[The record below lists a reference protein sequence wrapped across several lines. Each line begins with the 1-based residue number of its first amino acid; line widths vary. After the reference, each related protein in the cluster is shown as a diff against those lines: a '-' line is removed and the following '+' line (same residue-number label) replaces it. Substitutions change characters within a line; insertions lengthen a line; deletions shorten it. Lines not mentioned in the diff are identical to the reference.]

1 MKKIS
6 LFLTL
11 TMLCSM
17 LVMPIHSSA
26 AGKIFE
32 EDFES
37 YSSVSDMP
45 IGTGIWEWG
54 DNPSSEKS
62 EIVTED
68 GGNKAFALKLT
79 SDTNSIWLDRRLS
92 SSGNEVLKIKM
103 SVKTD
108 TTALRIPLSVYGA
121 GGDFMFAIFLDGK
134 IKTLNGEQTEFASYE
149 ANKWYDLETDF
160 NFETKTYDI
169 TVIDEAGMKS
179 VTENV
184 PFRNA
189 GMSNIDRIRLQCW
202 DNLNGNVFFDD
213 FSAESYV
220 KESEVIP
227 EGAISDNF
235 NSYNSVSDMSAW
247 NFSGAQDKAEVVS
260 DGSDKAL
267 ALHLDS
273 ATDSIW
279 AIRPFT
285 QINTGNVKIKTS
297 VKTDNTGLTVP
308 LGIHCD
314 SDPWF
319 VYAMFTNG
327 VIKTEDGTEF
337 ATYEANQWYKVEAD
351 FNLSEKTYNV
361 TITGPDGVERETKDV
376 PFRNQSLSAI
386 SSVWLQCWSKID
398 ANAYFDDFYVEQ
410 YYKAPSL
417 PTSKVKVYDSN
428 NEVVENWNSIPS
440 DISSISLDFS
450 TPMKSSSFTTDTV
463 KLTNTSNNENVS
475 YTGTLDGS
483 VYTIVPSSLAANTTY
498 NLVISKDIENISGA
512 KMAEDVTVVL
522 TTREAVIDPPASPEP
537 ETSILVNE
545 KFDNYS
551 SVNDLTTENRWY
563 WGQNDSQHKSEI
575 KTDGENKVFALN
587 LDSSTDN
594 ISLLRDFDEVT
605 DKYLKVSVD
614 VKSSD
619 TELAVPISIND
630 SNIFVMFDHAK
641 IKANDTEIM
650 SYEANKWYNI
660 TAYFDIAAKTYDVV
674 VTDENGQKTVLKNA
688 TTSQT
693 KIANVKMQCWAMRN
707 ATASFDNLYVE
718 KLDEKPVIEDTP
730 TPSAKL
736 IEDDFESYNTVND
749 MSSYGWGENDSKTK
763 SEIVTENNSK
773 VFALKLDENT
783 DSIWT
788 YRGMNKV
795 SDKCLKVSVDVKSS
809 DAGLTVPL
817 GVTTMDGDLRY
828 VMMNGGNIEV
838 ENGPQIM
845 AYEAGKWYNI
855 TAYFDFTTKTYDI
868 VVTDENDKIHVSK
881 DIAFNLTGIDTLR
894 LQCWSKKNAT
904 AYFDNLLVEQLDKK
918 PVIEEDPGT
927 IPDGIDITDDFES
940 YNTVNDMGVY
950 GITGKE
956 LSSVVEEAGNKFF
969 RLGLNS
975 ETDSIW
981 AARSFVKVDEG
992 ILNVKT
998 RFRSSDQ
1005 TLSVPLSV
1013 WSSNDKSFFYI
1024 LVTEGKIYA
1033 GDHAKQLAPLKVDTW
1048 YDVDAVFNLNT
1059 KTYTV
1064 SISDGTDTI
1073 KSGNLIFGNT
1083 DMTDI
1088 NSVRMQCW
1096 SKVNANADFDNLSIK
1111 SSMAVPEITENSV
1124 TFYNANGDATNELT
1138 NVSTG
1143 TSKIVIDFKTYMDAD
1158 SLDGIKLINKK
1169 TNTEVAVT
1177 AQKTQKTYE
1186 MVLDKLLEGNTT
1198 YALIIP
1204 GTVKNRND
1212 IALGEDKTVTFVTE
1226 SSAGGLSVK
1235 IANIS
1240 NGEQEVSTLTDLIAA
1255 GAATTISLNYQNG
1268 TEPQNDTNICVITS
1282 YYSGERLVKTSVM
1295 NKTVSKDIVNTVLKY
1310 DMPIESK
1317 DGVDCIKVFVW
1328 DTVNNM
1334 KPYCKNAVF
1343 K

>member
-1 MKKIS
+1 
-6 LFLTL
+6 
-11 TMLCSM
+11 
-17 LVMPIHSSA
+17 MPIHSSA

-169 TVIDEAGMKS
+169 TVIDEAGTKS

-184 PFRNA
+184 PFGNA

-227 EGAISDNF
+227 AGAISDNF
-235 NSYNSVSDMSAW
+235 NGYNSVSDMSAW
-247 NFSGAQDKAEVVS
+247 NFSGAQNKAEIVS
-260 DGSDKAL
+260 DVSGKAL

-361 TITGPDGVERETKDV
+361 TIIGPDGVERETKDV

-475 YTGTLDGS
+475 YMGTLDGS

-498 NLVISKDIENISGA
+498 NLLISKDIENISGA

-522 TTREAVIDPPASPEP
+522 TTSDAVVDPPASPDP
-537 ETSILVNE
+537 STSILVDE

-551 SVNDLTTENRWY
+551 AVSEMTNENRWY
-563 WGQNDSQHKSEI
+563 WGENNSQNKSEI
-575 KTDGENKVFALN
+575 KTEGENKVFALN

-614 VKSSD
+614 AKSSD
-619 TELAVPISIND
+619 TELTVPISIND
-630 SNIFVMFDHAK
+630 YNIFVMFDHAK

-650 SYEANKWYNI
+650 TYEANKWYNI

-674 VTDENGQKTVLKNA
+674 ITDENGQKTVLKNA

-693 KIANVKMQCWAMRN
+693 KIANVKM
-707 ATASFDNLYVE
+707 
-718 KLDEKPVIEDTP
+718 
-730 TPSAKL
+730 
-736 IEDDFESYNTVND
+736 
-749 MSSYGWGENDSKTK
+749 
-763 SEIVTENNSK
+763 
-773 VFALKLDENT
+773 
-783 DSIWT
+783 
-788 YRGMNKV
+788 
-795 SDKCLKVSVDVKSS
+795 
-809 DAGLTVPL
+809 
-817 GVTTMDGDLRY
+817 
-828 VMMNGGNIEV
+828 
-838 ENGPQIM
+838 
-845 AYEAGKWYNI
+845 
-855 TAYFDFTTKTYDI
+855 
-868 VVTDENDKIHVSK
+868 
-881 DIAFNLTGIDTLR
+881 
-894 LQCWSKKNAT
+894 QCWSKKNAT

-981 AARSFVKVDEG
+981 ADRSFVKVDEG

-998 RFRSSDQ
+998 RFKSSDT
-1005 TLSVPLSV
+1005 TLTVPLSV

-1033 GDHAKQLAPLKVDTW
+1033 GDHVEQLAPLKVDTW

-1088 NSVRMQCW
+1088 NFVRMQCW

-1295 NKTVSKDIVNTVLKY
+1295 NKTVSKDTVNTVLKY

-1317 DGVDCIKVFVW
+1317 DGVDCVKVFVW

>member
-169 TVIDEAGMKS
+169 TVIDEAGTKS

-184 PFRNA
+184 PFGNA

-227 EGAISDNF
+227 AGAISDNF
-235 NSYNSVSDMSAW
+235 NGYNSVSDMSAW
-247 NFSGAQDKAEVVS
+247 NFSGAQNKAEIVS
-260 DGSDKAL
+260 DVSGKAL

-361 TITGPDGVERETKDV
+361 TIIGPDGVERETKDV

-498 NLVISKDIENISGA
+498 NLLISKDIENISGA

-522 TTREAVIDPPASPEP
+522 TTSDAVVDPPASPDP
-537 ETSILVNE
+537 STSILVDE

-551 SVNDLTTENRWY
+551 AVSEMTNENRWY
-563 WGQNDSQHKSEI
+563 WGENNSQNKSEI
-575 KTDGENKVFALN
+575 KTEGENKVFALN

-614 VKSSD
+614 AKSSD
-619 TELAVPISIND
+619 TELTVPISIND
-630 SNIFVMFDHAK
+630 YNIFVMFDHAK

-650 SYEANKWYNI
+650 TYEANKWYNI

-674 VTDENGQKTVLKNA
+674 ITDENGQKTVLKNA

-693 KIANVKMQCWAMRN
+693 KIANVKM
-707 ATASFDNLYVE
+707 
-718 KLDEKPVIEDTP
+718 
-730 TPSAKL
+730 
-736 IEDDFESYNTVND
+736 
-749 MSSYGWGENDSKTK
+749 
-763 SEIVTENNSK
+763 
-773 VFALKLDENT
+773 
-783 DSIWT
+783 
-788 YRGMNKV
+788 
-795 SDKCLKVSVDVKSS
+795 
-809 DAGLTVPL
+809 
-817 GVTTMDGDLRY
+817 
-828 VMMNGGNIEV
+828 
-838 ENGPQIM
+838 
-845 AYEAGKWYNI
+845 
-855 TAYFDFTTKTYDI
+855 
-868 VVTDENDKIHVSK
+868 
-881 DIAFNLTGIDTLR
+881 
-894 LQCWSKKNAT
+894 QCWSKKNAT

-981 AARSFVKVDEG
+981 ADRSFVKVDEG

-998 RFRSSDQ
+998 RFKSSDT
-1005 TLSVPLSV
+1005 TLTVPLSV

-1033 GDHAKQLAPLKVDTW
+1033 GDHAEQLAPLKVDTW

-1088 NSVRMQCW
+1088 NFVRMQCW

-1295 NKTVSKDIVNTVLKY
+1295 NKTVSKDTVNTVLKY

-1317 DGVDCIKVFVW
+1317 DGVDCVKVFVW

>member
-1 MKKIS
+1 
-6 LFLTL
+6 
-11 TMLCSM
+11 M

-169 TVIDEAGMKS
+169 TVIDEAGTKS

-184 PFRNA
+184 PFGNA

-227 EGAISDNF
+227 AGAISDNF
-235 NSYNSVSDMSAW
+235 NGYNSVSDMSAW
-247 NFSGAQDKAEVVS
+247 NFSGAQNKAEIVS
-260 DGSDKAL
+260 DVSGKAL

-361 TITGPDGVERETKDV
+361 TIIGPDGVERETKDV

-475 YTGTLDGS
+475 YMGTLDGS

-498 NLVISKDIENISGA
+498 NLLISKDIENISGA

-522 TTREAVIDPPASPEP
+522 TTSDAVVDPPASPDP
-537 ETSILVNE
+537 STSILVDE

-551 SVNDLTTENRWY
+551 AVSEMTNENRWY
-563 WGQNDSQHKSEI
+563 WGENNSQNKSEI
-575 KTDGENKVFALN
+575 KTEGENKVFALN

-614 VKSSD
+614 AKSSD
-619 TELAVPISIND
+619 TELTVPISIND
-630 SNIFVMFDHAK
+630 YNIFVMFDHAK

-650 SYEANKWYNI
+650 TYEANKWYNI

-674 VTDENGQKTVLKNA
+674 ITDENGQKTVLKNA

-693 KIANVKMQCWAMRN
+693 KIANVKM
-707 ATASFDNLYVE
+707 
-718 KLDEKPVIEDTP
+718 
-730 TPSAKL
+730 
-736 IEDDFESYNTVND
+736 
-749 MSSYGWGENDSKTK
+749 
-763 SEIVTENNSK
+763 
-773 VFALKLDENT
+773 
-783 DSIWT
+783 
-788 YRGMNKV
+788 
-795 SDKCLKVSVDVKSS
+795 
-809 DAGLTVPL
+809 
-817 GVTTMDGDLRY
+817 
-828 VMMNGGNIEV
+828 
-838 ENGPQIM
+838 
-845 AYEAGKWYNI
+845 
-855 TAYFDFTTKTYDI
+855 
-868 VVTDENDKIHVSK
+868 
-881 DIAFNLTGIDTLR
+881 
-894 LQCWSKKNAT
+894 QCWSKKNAT

-981 AARSFVKVDEG
+981 ADRSFVKVDEG

-998 RFRSSDQ
+998 RFKSSDT
-1005 TLSVPLSV
+1005 TLTVPLSV

-1033 GDHAKQLAPLKVDTW
+1033 GDHVEQLAPLKVDTW

-1088 NSVRMQCW
+1088 NFVRMQCW

-1295 NKTVSKDIVNTVLKY
+1295 NKTVSKDTVNTVLKY

-1317 DGVDCIKVFVW
+1317 DGVDCVKVFVW

>member
-169 TVIDEAGMKS
+169 TVIDEAGTKS

-184 PFRNA
+184 PFGNA

-227 EGAISDNF
+227 AGAISDNF
-235 NSYNSVSDMSAW
+235 NGYNSVSDMSAW
-247 NFSGAQDKAEVVS
+247 NFSGAQNKAEIVS
-260 DGSDKAL
+260 DVSGKAL

-361 TITGPDGVERETKDV
+361 TIIGPDGVERETKDV

-475 YTGTLDGS
+475 YMGTLDGS

-498 NLVISKDIENISGA
+498 NLLISKDIENISGA

-522 TTREAVIDPPASPEP
+522 TTSDAVVDPPASPDP
-537 ETSILVNE
+537 STSILVDE

-551 SVNDLTTENRWY
+551 AVSEMTNENRWY
-563 WGQNDSQHKSEI
+563 WGENNSQNKSEI
-575 KTDGENKVFALN
+575 KTEGENKVFALN

-614 VKSSD
+614 AKSSD
-619 TELAVPISIND
+619 TELTVPISIND
-630 SNIFVMFDHAK
+630 YNIFVMFDHAK

-650 SYEANKWYNI
+650 TYEANKWYNI

-674 VTDENGQKTVLKNA
+674 ITDENGQKTVLKNA

-693 KIANVKMQCWAMRN
+693 KIANVKM
-707 ATASFDNLYVE
+707 
-718 KLDEKPVIEDTP
+718 
-730 TPSAKL
+730 
-736 IEDDFESYNTVND
+736 
-749 MSSYGWGENDSKTK
+749 
-763 SEIVTENNSK
+763 
-773 VFALKLDENT
+773 
-783 DSIWT
+783 
-788 YRGMNKV
+788 
-795 SDKCLKVSVDVKSS
+795 
-809 DAGLTVPL
+809 
-817 GVTTMDGDLRY
+817 
-828 VMMNGGNIEV
+828 
-838 ENGPQIM
+838 
-845 AYEAGKWYNI
+845 
-855 TAYFDFTTKTYDI
+855 
-868 VVTDENDKIHVSK
+868 
-881 DIAFNLTGIDTLR
+881 
-894 LQCWSKKNAT
+894 QCWSKKNAT

-981 AARSFVKVDEG
+981 ADRSFVKVDEG

-998 RFRSSDQ
+998 RFKSSDT
-1005 TLSVPLSV
+1005 TLTVPLSV

-1033 GDHAKQLAPLKVDTW
+1033 GDHVEQLAPLKVDTW

-1088 NSVRMQCW
+1088 NFVRMQCW

-1295 NKTVSKDIVNTVLKY
+1295 NKTVSKDTVNTVLKY

-1317 DGVDCIKVFVW
+1317 DGVDCVKVFVW

>member
-32 EDFES
+32 EDFDS
-37 YSSVSDMP
+37 YESVSDIP
-45 IGTGIWEWG
+45 IGTGVWEWG

-62 EIVTED
+62 EIVTEE
-68 GGNKAFALKLT
+68 GGNKVFALKLT

-92 SSGNEVLKIKM
+92 SSSNEILKIKM

-149 ANKWYDLETDF
+149 ANKWYDIETDF

-169 TVIDEAGMKS
+169 TVIDEAGTKS

-184 PFRNA
+184 PFGNA

-227 EGAISDNF
+227 AGAISDNF

-247 NFSGAQDKAEVVS
+247 NFSGAQNKAEVVTEES
-260 DGSDKAL
+260 NKAL
-267 ALHLDS
+267 ALHLDA

-327 VIKTEDGTEF
+327 VIRNEEGTEF
-337 ATYEANQWYKVEAD
+337 ATYEVNRWYKVEAD

-361 TITGPDGVERETKDV
+361 TITGPDGVEHETRDV
-376 PFRNQSLSAI
+376 PFRNPSLSAI

-410 YYKAPSL
+410 YYEAPTL

-440 DISSISLDFS
+440 NISSIALDFG
-450 TPMKSSSFTTDTV
+450 TPMKSSSFNTDTV
-463 KLTNTSNNENVS
+463 KLTNTANNENVS
-475 YTGTLDGS
+475 YTGILDGS
-483 VYTIVPSSLAANTTY
+483 VYTIVPSGLAANTTY
-498 NLVISKDIENISGA
+498 NLVISKDIENISGT
-512 KMAEDVTVVL
+512 KMAEDVTVIL
-522 TTREAVIDPPASPEP
+522 QTSEAVIDPP
-537 ETSILVNE
+537 TSVLVDE

-551 SVNDLTTENRWY
+551 SVSELTNENRWY
-563 WGQNDSQHKSEI
+563 WGQNDSQGKSEI

-614 VKSSD
+614 AKSSD
-619 TELAVPISIND
+619 TELTVPISIND
-630 SNIFVMFDHAK
+630 YNIFVMFDHAK

-674 VTDENGQKTVLKNA
+674 ITDENGQKHILKNA
-688 TTSQT
+688 TTNQT
-693 KIANVKMQCWAMRN
+693 KISNV
-707 ATASFDNLYVE
+707 
-718 KLDEKPVIEDTP
+718 
-730 TPSAKL
+730 
-736 IEDDFESYNTVND
+736 
-749 MSSYGWGENDSKTK
+749 
-763 SEIVTENNSK
+763 
-773 VFALKLDENT
+773 
-783 DSIWT
+783 
-788 YRGMNKV
+788 
-795 SDKCLKVSVDVKSS
+795 
-809 DAGLTVPL
+809 
-817 GVTTMDGDLRY
+817 
-828 VMMNGGNIEV
+828 
-838 ENGPQIM
+838 
-845 AYEAGKWYNI
+845 
-855 TAYFDFTTKTYDI
+855 
-868 VVTDENDKIHVSK
+868 
-881 DIAFNLTGIDTLR
+881 R

-918 PVIEEDPGT
+918 PVIDDGPD

-956 LSSVVEEAGNKFF
+956 LSSVVKEDENTFF

-981 AARSFVKVDEG
+981 ADRSFVKVDEG

-998 RFRSSDQ
+998 SFKSSDP

-1033 GDHAKQLAPLKVDTW
+1033 GDHAEQLAPLKVNTW

-1088 NSVRMQCW
+1088 NFVRMQCW

-1186 MVLDKLLEGNTT
+1186 MVLNKLLEGNTT
-1198 YALIIP
+1198 YALVIP
-1204 GTVKNRND
+1204 GTVKNLDD
-1212 IALGEDKTVTFVTE
+1212 ITLGEDKTVTFVTE
-1226 SSAGGLSVK
+1226 NTAGGLSVK

-1240 NGEQEVSTLTDLIAA
+1240 NGDEEVSTLADLAAA
-1255 GAATTISLNYQNG
+1255 GDKATISLNYQNG
-1268 TEPQNDTNICVITS
+1268 TGTQSDTNICVITS

-1295 NKTVSKDIVNTVLKY
+1295 NKTVSKDTVNTVLKY
-1310 DMPIESK
+1310 DMPVESK

>member
-483 VYTIVPSSLAANTTY
+483 VYTIVSSSLAANTTY

-736 IEDDFESYNTVND
+736 IEDDFEAYNTVND

-981 AARSFVKVDEG
+981 ATRSFVKVDEG

-998 RFRSSDQ
+998 RFRSSDP

-1033 GDHAKQLAPLKVDTW
+1033 GDHAKQLAPLKADTW

-1083 DMTDI
+1083 DMIDI

-1295 NKTVSKDIVNTVLKY
+1295 NKTVSKDTVNTVLKY

>member
-17 LVMPIHSSA
+17 LVMPIHSNA
-26 AGKIFE
+26 AGTIFE
-32 EDFES
+32 EDFDS
-37 YSSVSDMP
+37 YESVSDIP
-45 IGTGIWEWG
+45 IGTGVWEWG

-62 EIVTED
+62 EIVTEE
-68 GGNKAFALKLT
+68 GGNKVFALKLT

-92 SSGNEVLKIKM
+92 SSSNEILKIKM

-149 ANKWYDLETDF
+149 ANKWYDIETDF

-169 TVIDEAGMKS
+169 TVIDEAGTKS

-184 PFRNA
+184 PFGNA

-227 EGAISDNF
+227 AGAISDNF

-247 NFSGAQDKAEVVS
+247 NFSGAQNKAEVVTEES
-260 DGSDKAL
+260 NKAL
-267 ALHLDS
+267 ALHLDA

-314 SDPWF
+314 SEPWF

-327 VIKTEDGTEF
+327 EIRTEDGTKF
-337 ATYEANQWYKVEAD
+337 ADYKVNEWYKVEAD
-351 FNLSEKTYNV
+351 FNLSEKTYKV
-361 TITGPDGVERETKDV
+361 TITGPDGVEQETRDV
-376 PFRNQSLSAI
+376 PFRNQDLSAI

-410 YYKAPSL
+410 YYEAPTL

-440 DISSISLDFS
+440 NISSIALDFG
-450 TPMKSSSFTTDTV
+450 TPMKSSSFNTDTV
-463 KLTNTSNNENVS
+463 KLTNTANNENVS

-483 VYTIVPSSLAANTTY
+483 VYTIVPSGLAANTTY
-498 NLVISKDIENISGA
+498 NLVISKDIENISGT
-512 KMAEDVTVVL
+512 KMAEDVTVIL
-522 TTREAVIDPPASPEP
+522 QTSEAVIDPP
-537 ETSILVNE
+537 TSILVDE
-545 KFDNYS
+545 TFDNYS
-551 SVNDLTTENRWY
+551 SVSELTNENRWY
-563 WGQNDSQHKSEI
+563 WGQNDSQSKSEI
-575 KTDGENKVFALN
+575 KTDGANKVFALN
-587 LDSSTDN
+587 LDPSTDN

-619 TELAVPISIND
+619 TELTVPISIND
-630 SNIFVMFDHAK
+630 FNIFLMFDHAK

-674 VTDENGQKTVLKNA
+674 VTDDNGQKHILKDA
-688 TTSQT
+688 TTNQE
-693 KIANVKMQCWAMRN
+693 KIGNVKMQCWAKRY

-730 TPSAKL
+730 TPSEKL
-736 IEDDFESYNTVND
+736 IEDDFEAYNTVND
-749 MSSYGWGENDSKTK
+749 MSSYGWGENDSKAK
-763 SEIVTENNSK
+763 AEITTENNNK

-783 DSIWT
+783 DSIWS

-817 GVTTMDGDLRY
+817 GVTTVGGDLRY

-881 DIAFNLTGIDTLR
+881 DIAFNLSGIDTLR

-918 PVIEEDPGT
+918 PVIDDGPD

-956 LSSVVEEAGNKFF
+956 LSSVVKEDENTFF

-981 AARSFVKVDEG
+981 ADRSFVKVDEG

-998 RFRSSDQ
+998 SFKSSDP

-1013 WSSNDKSFFYI
+1013 WSSNDKTFFYI

-1033 GDHAKQLAPLKVDTW
+1033 GDHAEQLAPLKVNTW

-1064 SISDGTDTI
+1064 SLSDGTDTI

-1083 DMTDI
+1083 EMSDI
-1088 NSVRMQCW
+1088 NFVRMQCW

-1124 TFYNANGDATNELT
+1124 TFYNANGDAANELT

-1186 MVLDKLLEGNTT
+1186 MVLNKLLEGNTT

-1204 GTVKNRND
+1204 GTVKNLDD
-1212 IALGEDKTVTFVTE
+1212 ITLGEDKTVTFVTE
-1226 SSAGGLSVK
+1226 NTAGGLSVK

-1240 NGEQEVSTLTDLIAA
+1240 NGDEEVSTLADLAAA
-1255 GAATTISLNYQNG
+1255 GDKATISLNYQNG
-1268 TEPQNDTNICVITS
+1268 TGTQSDTNICVITS

-1295 NKTVSKDIVNTVLKY
+1295 NKTVSKDTVNTVLKY
-1310 DMPIESK
+1310 DMPVENK

>member
-1 MKKIS
+1 M
-6 LFLTL
+6 
-11 TMLCSM
+11 
-17 LVMPIHSSA
+17 
-26 AGKIFE
+26 
-32 EDFES
+32 
-37 YSSVSDMP
+37 
-45 IGTGIWEWG
+45 
-54 DNPSSEKS
+54 
-62 EIVTED
+62 
-68 GGNKAFALKLT
+68 
-79 SDTNSIWLDRRLS
+79 
-92 SSGNEVLKIKM
+92 
-103 SVKTD
+103 
-108 TTALRIPLSVYGA
+108 
-121 GGDFMFAIFLDGK
+121 
-134 IKTLNGEQTEFASYE
+134 
-149 ANKWYDLETDF
+149 
-160 NFETKTYDI
+160 
-169 TVIDEAGMKS
+169 
-179 VTENV
+179 
-184 PFRNA
+184 
-189 GMSNIDRIRLQCW
+189 
-202 DNLNGNVFFDD
+202 
-213 FSAESYV
+213 
-220 KESEVIP
+220 
-227 EGAISDNF
+227 
-235 NSYNSVSDMSAW
+235 
-247 NFSGAQDKAEVVS
+247 
-260 DGSDKAL
+260 
-267 ALHLDS
+267 
-273 ATDSIW
+273 
-279 AIRPFT
+279 
-285 QINTGNVKIKTS
+285 
-297 VKTDNTGLTVP
+297 
-308 LGIHCD
+308 
-314 SDPWF
+314 
-319 VYAMFTNG
+319 
-327 VIKTEDGTEF
+327 
-337 ATYEANQWYKVEAD
+337 
-351 FNLSEKTYNV
+351 
-361 TITGPDGVERETKDV
+361 
-376 PFRNQSLSAI
+376 
-386 SSVWLQCWSKID
+386 
-398 ANAYFDDFYVEQ
+398 
-410 YYKAPSL
+410 
-417 PTSKVKVYDSN
+417 
-428 NEVVENWNSIPS
+428 
-440 DISSISLDFS
+440 
-450 TPMKSSSFTTDTV
+450 
-463 KLTNTSNNENVS
+463 
-475 YTGTLDGS
+475 
-483 VYTIVPSSLAANTTY
+483 
-498 NLVISKDIENISGA
+498 
-512 KMAEDVTVVL
+512 
-522 TTREAVIDPPASPEP
+522 
-537 ETSILVNE
+537 
-545 KFDNYS
+545 
-551 SVNDLTTENRWY
+551 
-563 WGQNDSQHKSEI
+563 
-575 KTDGENKVFALN
+575 
-587 LDSSTDN
+587 
-594 ISLLRDFDEVT
+594 
-605 DKYLKVSVD
+605 SVD

-998 RFRSSDQ
+998 RFRSSDP

>member
-169 TVIDEAGMKS
+169 TVIDEAGTKS

-184 PFRNA
+184 PFGNA

-227 EGAISDNF
+227 AGAISDNF
-235 NSYNSVSDMSAW
+235 NGYNSVSDMSAW
-247 NFSGAQDKAEVVS
+247 NFSGAQNKAEIVS
-260 DGSDKAL
+260 DVSGKAL

-361 TITGPDGVERETKDV
+361 TIIGPDGVERETKDV

-475 YTGTLDGS
+475 YMGTLDGS

-498 NLVISKDIENISGA
+498 NLLISKDIENISGA

-522 TTREAVIDPPASPEP
+522 TTSDAVVDPPASPDP
-537 ETSILVNE
+537 STSILVDE

-551 SVNDLTTENRWY
+551 SVNDLTNENRWY
-563 WGQNDSQHKSEI
+563 WGQNDSQNKSEI
-575 KTDGENKVFALN
+575 KTEGENKVFALN

-614 VKSSD
+614 AKSSD
-619 TELAVPISIND
+619 TELTVPISIND
-630 SNIFVMFDHAK
+630 YNIFVMFDHAK

-650 SYEANKWYNI
+650 TYEANKWYNI

-674 VTDENGQKTVLKNA
+674 ITDENGQKTVLKNA

-693 KIANVKMQCWAMRN
+693 KIANVKM
-707 ATASFDNLYVE
+707 
-718 KLDEKPVIEDTP
+718 
-730 TPSAKL
+730 
-736 IEDDFESYNTVND
+736 
-749 MSSYGWGENDSKTK
+749 
-763 SEIVTENNSK
+763 
-773 VFALKLDENT
+773 
-783 DSIWT
+783 
-788 YRGMNKV
+788 
-795 SDKCLKVSVDVKSS
+795 
-809 DAGLTVPL
+809 
-817 GVTTMDGDLRY
+817 
-828 VMMNGGNIEV
+828 
-838 ENGPQIM
+838 
-845 AYEAGKWYNI
+845 
-855 TAYFDFTTKTYDI
+855 
-868 VVTDENDKIHVSK
+868 
-881 DIAFNLTGIDTLR
+881 
-894 LQCWSKKNAT
+894 QCWSKKNAT

-981 AARSFVKVDEG
+981 ADRSFVKVDEG

-998 RFRSSDQ
+998 RFKSSDT
-1005 TLSVPLSV
+1005 TLTVPLSV

-1033 GDHAKQLAPLKVDTW
+1033 GDHAEQLAPLKVDTW

-1088 NSVRMQCW
+1088 NFVRMQCW

-1295 NKTVSKDIVNTVLKY
+1295 NKTVSKDTVNTVLKY

-1317 DGVDCIKVFVW
+1317 DGVDCVKVFVW

>member
-169 TVIDEAGMKS
+169 TVIDEAGTKS

-184 PFRNA
+184 PFGYA

-227 EGAISDNF
+227 AGAISDNF
-235 NSYNSVSDMSAW
+235 NGYNSVSDMSAW
-247 NFSGAQDKAEVVS
+247 NFSGAQNKAEIVS
-260 DGSDKAL
+260 DVSGKAL

-361 TITGPDGVERETKDV
+361 TIIGPDGVERETKDV

-475 YTGTLDGS
+475 YMGTLDGS

-498 NLVISKDIENISGA
+498 NLLISKDIENISGA

-522 TTREAVIDPPASPEP
+522 TTSDAVVDPPASPDP
-537 ETSILVNE
+537 STSILVDE

-551 SVNDLTTENRWY
+551 SVNDLTNENRWY
-563 WGQNDSQHKSEI
+563 WGQNDSQNKSEI
-575 KTDGENKVFALN
+575 KTEGENKVFALN

-614 VKSSD
+614 AKSSD
-619 TELAVPISIND
+619 TELTVPISIND
-630 SNIFVMFDHAK
+630 YNIFVMFDHAK

-650 SYEANKWYNI
+650 TYEANKWYNI

-674 VTDENGQKTVLKNA
+674 ITDENGQKTVLKNA

-693 KIANVKMQCWAMRN
+693 KIANVKM
-707 ATASFDNLYVE
+707 
-718 KLDEKPVIEDTP
+718 
-730 TPSAKL
+730 
-736 IEDDFESYNTVND
+736 
-749 MSSYGWGENDSKTK
+749 
-763 SEIVTENNSK
+763 
-773 VFALKLDENT
+773 
-783 DSIWT
+783 
-788 YRGMNKV
+788 
-795 SDKCLKVSVDVKSS
+795 
-809 DAGLTVPL
+809 
-817 GVTTMDGDLRY
+817 
-828 VMMNGGNIEV
+828 
-838 ENGPQIM
+838 
-845 AYEAGKWYNI
+845 
-855 TAYFDFTTKTYDI
+855 
-868 VVTDENDKIHVSK
+868 
-881 DIAFNLTGIDTLR
+881 
-894 LQCWSKKNAT
+894 QCWSKKNAT

-981 AARSFVKVDEG
+981 ADRSFVKVDEG

-998 RFRSSDQ
+998 RFKSSDT
-1005 TLSVPLSV
+1005 TLTVPLSV

-1033 GDHAKQLAPLKVDTW
+1033 GDHAEQLAPLKVDTW

-1088 NSVRMQCW
+1088 NFVRMQCW

-1295 NKTVSKDIVNTVLKY
+1295 NKTVSKDTVNTVLKY

-1317 DGVDCIKVFVW
+1317 DGVDCVKVFVW